1 MSKEDSS
8 HLSVEFVLNVLRQ
21 HENEFDRLLAELEH
35 LVDNVTILVNK
46 FQQIADGME
55 GDSAHKK
62 DEHRKS

>member
-1 MSKEDSS
+1 LSKEDGSQ
-8 HLSVEFVLNVLRQ
+8 LSVEFVLNVLRQ

-35 LVDNVTILVNK
+35 LVDSVTILVNK

-55 GDSAHKK
+55 GDSAYKK